1 MSNEI
6 KFDKRNYRRHGD
18 KNKQFI
24 KLKFFCTVKETI
36 DKMKSLTY

>member
-1 MSNEI
+1 MIFLDMTPKPKANKS
-6 KFDKRNYRRHGD
+6 